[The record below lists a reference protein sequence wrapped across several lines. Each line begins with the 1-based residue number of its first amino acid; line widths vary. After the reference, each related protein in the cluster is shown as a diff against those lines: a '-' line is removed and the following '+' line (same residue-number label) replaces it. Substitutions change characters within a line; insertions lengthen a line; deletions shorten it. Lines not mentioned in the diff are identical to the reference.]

1 MNKNFNY
8 MSSIYDVINDT
19 TFDDN
24 YDGVE
29 YLDDPDEICYDDEL
43 SWGDD
48 IIFLDEPE
56 EELPIM
62 DLGDGF
68 IPLYQGETY
77 QEEVVVIDE
86 YYQLDEYEQDLVMY
100 DPQPAIQME
109 EEVQVIVNNE
119 PSELDKILGMG
130 EDNISIIKFPDDM
143 KVENDIE
150 TRETDDEDDKISK
163 TIAKEYLENQST
175 KSALEILSEDLED
188 PTDDTSWVDNPD
200 LFGNDVSVILAENP
214 NEEIEEEFV
223 EGSFSDWIKMND
235 VYQVN

>member
-1 MNKNFNY
+1 
-8 MSSIYDVINDT
+8 
-19 TFDDN
+19 
-24 YDGVE
+24 
-29 YLDDPDEICYDDEL
+29 
-43 SWGDD
+43 
-48 IIFLDEPE
+48 
-56 EELPIM
+56 M